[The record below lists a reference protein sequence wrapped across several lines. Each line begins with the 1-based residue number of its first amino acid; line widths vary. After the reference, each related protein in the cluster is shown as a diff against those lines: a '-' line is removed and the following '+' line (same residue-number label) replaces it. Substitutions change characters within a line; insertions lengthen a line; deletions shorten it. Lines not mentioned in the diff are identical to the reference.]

1 MRASLLLLLRR
12 LLLLMGFYS
21 LLRLG
26 FYISNYATF
35 RGIGPG
41 PVLLAFWHG
50 CRFDISAILMLNGL
64 FVLLSVLVPLRWRAG
79 QQGLRVL
86 CVLLQAPGFAGNILD
101 WEYFK
106 FIGRRTSNELTT
118 VGTEVGN
125 QFGQF
130 LVNYWALLLLCLA
143 LLALLWWLFPMPAT
157 RPAIAD
163 RTAGREYQGRH
174 LALKFVELALVSVL
188 AILGI
193 RGGLQLKPL
202 RPGTAFQQTPAVLG
216 HLALNSTFTL
226 IKSFGEETI
235 NRKAYFPTDASLR
248 AALQTTAT
256 PSPTRTPL
264 PARTNVVVLL
274 LESFASEY
282 NGVENGGHGGYT
294 PFFDSLATAPGS
306 VLMRENYANGRRSI
320 EALPAVLAGLPSLM
334 DTPFITST
342 FQINELHGLAET
354 LRRKGYGTAVYHGA
368 TNGTMGF
375 DMFSGLAGV
384 QQYYGMNE
392 YPGGAGSSDYDG
404 HWGIFDEPY
413 LRYFSQQ
420 LGQTKE
426 PFFATLFT
434 LSSHEPF
441 TLPKQYVGRFAKGTL
456 PIHPTIAYADLA
468 LRRFFQAAA
477 RQPWYGHTLFV
488 LTADHTSQ
496 SADPGYQNLLGAQKT
511 PLLLF
516 SPGQALPPAEVH
528 RITQQADVPATVLD
542 LLGIPV
548 SHATLLPF
556 GSSVFGNT
564 PGRALFRSGESYFL
578 VHADFV
584 TELTADN
591 VVRLYPYQTHFIPHE
606 PVAHPDPAKVLQ
618 YGNELRAC
626 VQLYVNGLIDNK
638 LYK

>member
-1 MRASLLLLLRR
+1 MRASLLLLIRR
-12 LLLLMGFYS
+12 LLLLMGFYT

-35 RGIGPG
+35 RGIGTG

-50 CRFDISAILMLNGL
+50 FRFDISAILMLNGL
-64 FVLLSVLVPLRWRAG
+64 LVLLSVFIPLRWRTG
-79 QQGLRVL
+79 QQGLRAL

-130 LVNYWALLLLCLA
+130 LVNYWGLLLLCLG

-157 RPAIAD
+157 RPG
-163 RTAGREYQGRH
+163 TAPDPGRQHRGRY
-174 LALKFVELALVSVL
+174 LALKFLELLLVSGL

-216 HLALNSTFTL
+216 HLSLNSTFTL

-235 NRKAYFPTDASLR
+235 DRKAYFPQEAAIR
-248 AALQTTAT
+248 AAVQTAPGPGRTAA
-256 PSPTRTPL
+256 PL
-264 PARTNVVVLL
+264 PPRTNVVLLL

-294 PFFDSLATAPGS
+294 PFFDSLATVPSS

-334 DTPFITST
+334 DAPFITST
-342 FQINELHGLAET
+342 FQTNELHGLAET
-354 LRRKGYGTAVYHGA
+354 LRRQGYATAVYHGA

-384 QQYYGMNE
+384 QKYYGMNE
-392 YPGGAGSSDYDG
+392 YPGGAGSPDYDG

-413 LRYFSQQ
+413 LRYFNQQ
-420 LGQTKE
+420 LGQTPE

-441 TLPKQYVGRFAKGTL
+441 TLPKEYVGRFAKGTQ

-496 SADPGYQNLLGAQKT
+496 SDNPGYQNPLGAQKT

-516 SPGQALPPAEVH
+516 SPGHALPPTDTH
-528 RITQQADVPATVLD
+528 RISQQADVPATVLD

-548 SHATLLPF
+548 SSATLLPF
-556 GSSVFGNT
+556 GSSVFGAA

-591 VVRLYPYQTHFIPHE
+591 VVRLYPYATHFMPHA
-606 PVAHPDPAKVLQ
+606 PLPNPDPAKVRQ

-626 VQLYVNGLIDNK
+626 VQLYVNGLVDNK